1 MVKVIIDNRE
11 LHSNIINLLIEKGI
25 EVEIKNLEVGD
36 FIASDRVVIERK
48 TVKDFLQSIIDKRI
62 FEQASK
68 MNETYEKPIII
79 IEGEEDIYSERNIH
93 PNALRGV
100 IISLAVDF
108 KIPIIFSQSEEE
120 TALFIQKL
128 AEREQI
134 EQKRIPSIRNEKKP
148 LQDKYIQEY
157 IVSSLPGVGRTTAIK
172 MLEHFKN
179 LQNIFNA
186 KQEDLKNVERIGEE
200 KSKRIREIIE
210 REYEP

>member
-148 LQDKYIQEY
+148 LKDKYIQEY

>member
-68 MNETYEKPIII
+68 MNKTYEKPIII

>member
-186 KQEDLKNVERIGEE
+186 KQEDLKNVERIGKE